1 MLIKQNGQKENY
13 QTENNSKNFFGT
25 TFLQKTEIKDMKK

>member
-13 QTENNSKNFFGT
+13 QTENNSKNIFGT
-25 TFLQKTEIKDMKK
+25 TFLQLEDRK

>member
-13 QTENNSKNFFGT
+13 QTENNLNNIFGT
-25 TFLQKTEIKDMKK
+25 TLLQLEDRK